1 MKTRGKIVLRLNI
14 GGVESNQEFILVDN
28 LFPSVIIGIWTMKD
42 MGMKLNLNEDK
53 AEIDN
58 KIVLFI
64 EKDGKLTP
72 IFFAG
77 TGLELLTRSI
87 VGRNLV

>member
-1 MKTRGKIVLRLNI
+1 
-14 GGVESNQEFILVDN
+14 
-28 LFPSVIIGIWTMKD
+28 MKD

-87 VGRNLV
+87 VGRHLV